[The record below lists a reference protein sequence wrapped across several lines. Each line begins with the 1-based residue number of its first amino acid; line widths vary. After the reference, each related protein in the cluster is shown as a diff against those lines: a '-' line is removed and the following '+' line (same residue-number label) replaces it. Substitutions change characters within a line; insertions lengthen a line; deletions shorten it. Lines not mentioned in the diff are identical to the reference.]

1 MWHTCDG
8 YMRILAAAL
17 LLIFVLPMIC
27 LALPSTG
34 LGNMPG
40 HCHGHSSPAS
50 DPDHSCC
57 RARPESPAQVQIAP
71 SPTSHLSRAFDFGI
85 VDTSNILLAPA
96 PVDKADPSPPLQIIL
111 RI

>member
-1 MWHTCDG
+1 MFRHSLA
-8 YMRILAAAL
+8 RILAAAL

-27 LALPSTG
+27 LALPST
-34 LGNMPG
+34 LGTMPG
-40 HCHGHSSPAS
+40 HCHGHRGPVS

-71 SPTSHLSRAFDFGI
+71 SPTSHLSQAFDFGM
-85 VDTSNILLAPA
+85 VDSPSIRLAPA
-96 PVDKADPSPPLQIIL
+96 AVDKADPSPPPQPIL